1 MRTNAI
7 YKWFRDF
14 KLLKNWLKKLV
25 KLRIKFLELVVKP
38 KKTDYNAKIKYIEGK
53 YFTTADYNN
62 FSSDILGVKIKEKE
76 LVNKFDIDKKI
87 SKY

>member
-1 MRTNAI
+1 MPYTSGFVTSNC
-7 YKWFRDF
+7 FEH
-14 KLLKNWLKKLV
+14 KKLV

-38 KKTDYNAKIKYIEGK
+38 KKTDYEAKIKYIEGK
-53 YFTTADYNN
+53 YFTTVGYNN

-76 LVNKFDIDKKI
+76 LVNKFDIGKNI